1 MNSNYYFKILFIL
14 LTYTGTTCSAQQQ
27 VQYNLVE
34 ALKGKKLS
42 FGPNQSVTPVAKD
55 KQMGLSVNGKV
66 WIRDLEFSTGT
77 IEVDLRGKDVFQKSF
92 LGIALGPDSSAYE
105 AVYFRPFNF
114 QSVDSLRRK
123 HTVQYISEPAFPWYR
138 LREEHPMVYENA
150 TNPVPLASDW
160 FHARIVIKAEEILV
174 YVNHSSEV
182 SLSVKRLNTIKK
194 GVIGLWTT
202 GLKGDFAN
210 LVITKKEIK

>member
-14 LTYTGTTCSAQQQ
+14 LTYTGTACSAQQQ
-27 VQYNLVE
+27 IRYDLGK
-34 ALKGKKLS
+34 ALKQKKLS
-42 FGPNQSVTPVAKD
+42 FKAKQSVTPVVKD
-55 KQMGLSVNGKV
+55 KQQGLSLNGIV
-66 WIRDLEFSTGT
+66 WIKDLEFSTGT
-77 IEVDLRGKDVFQKSF
+77 IEVDLRGKDVFQESF
-92 LGIALGPDSSAYE
+92 LGIALGKDSISYE

-114 QSVDSLRRK
+114 QSEDSLRRK
-123 HTVQYISEPAFPWYR
+123 HTVQYVSEPAFPWHR
-138 LREEHPMVYENA
+138 LREEQPLVYENA
-150 TNPVPLASDW
+150 TKPVPLASDW
-160 FHARIVIKAEEILV
+160 FHARILVKADEVQV

-210 LVITKKEIK
+210 LVITK